1 MSTKQVVLHAALLV
15 ALDTTASVAAKA
27 DTLDFS
33 ITGHGTDITF
43 SLPSSPTP
51 SSFSFSNG
59 DFEIAN
65 VVLDVNGTDQT
76 DNLFFFLGGSF
87 GGGAATSPSSLF
99 DLFGAQLF
107 TGSLNDPT
115 FKTGDFSMTTEAGF
129 EGFCNQSGYD
139 LDITKQ
145 GPPSMAPE
153 PSSVLLLATGVLA
166 LLAMAVVKRNAG
178 FGGIR

>member
-1 MSTKQVVLHAALLV
+1 MSIKQVVLRAFLLV
-15 ALDTTASVAAKA
+15 ALATPASVAAKA

-51 SSFSFSNG
+51 SSVSFING
-59 DFEIAN
+59 DFAIDN
-65 VVLDVNGTDQT
+65 VVLDVNGVDQT
-76 DNLFFFLGGSF
+76 DNLLFYLGGIF
-87 GGGAATSPSSLF
+87 GGGAQTSPSSLF

-115 FKTGDFSMTTEAGF
+115 FKTGDFTLTTEAGF
-129 EGFCNQSGYD
+129 EGFCNQSSYN
-139 LDITKQ
+139 LDITDQ
-145 GPPSMAPE
+145 GPPSVAPE

-166 LLAMAVVKRNAG
+166 LLAMAVVKRNAS
-178 FGGIR
+178 FGGMR